1 MLPTITN
8 LFPAPTG
15 HGEEDTTPLVQ
26 TAHLNLQHIVSRGQV
41 SPRGFW
47 YDQMDPEW
55 VMLARGTATLE
66 FGGVG
71 MLELK
76 AGDSLTIPAHAKHR
90 VDKVSEDAVWVAL
103 HFRSQTPADV

>member
-1 MLPTITN
+1 MLPVITH
-8 LFPAPTG
+8 LLPAPAG
-15 HGEEDTTPLVQ
+15 HGEEEIAPLIQTPS
-26 TAHLNLQHIVSRGQV
+26 LNLEHIVSKGQA

-55 VMLARGTATLE
+55 ILLLRGTATLD
-66 FGGVG
+66 FGDAG
-71 MLELK
+71 MLDLR

-103 HFRSQTPADV
+103 HFRDAPKEL